1 MLAFMHFFSSSDGFD
16 LGHMKNRRWNEKT
29 KNGCPFVA
37 SLLWIWHSLWLGG
50 KSELFQFI
58 CLIMRTIC
66 SFCLCKLLIISIFIF
81 KIEIFFHCEFLK
93 KWSFLKDSFKQ
104 SNEQR
109 QVLIWYTHTHTHGMG
124 CMWIQEHHIT
134 A

>member
-1 MLAFMHFFSSSDGFD
+1 MHVIRVEKISMNKSFKIRGNNKNKIKCSRCARFYALFSSSDGFD
-16 LGHMKNRRWNEKT
+16 LGHMKNRRRNEKT

-93 KWSFLKDSFKQ
+93 KMKLYKRLF
-104 SNEQR
+104 
-109 QVLIWYTHTHTHGMG
+109 
-124 CMWIQEHHIT
+124 
-134 A
+134 